1 MQEPASPL
9 TLQAVPAAPDKS
21 AAPAQAARDVTAH
34 LAAFREFLNA
44 SWSCFSALRTQ
55 SVWEDNHTLIREFLQ
70 ANWRVLVESQLLPS
84 GGRLPR
90 YFTCLRPRGPAAS
103 VRASGSRSN
112 ITTDAPCARKALMMA
127 RPMPCPPPV
136 TRATLPVKKPMPAS
150 LGQSFEA
157 YQKAWRTSGGDQPM
171 SAGSSARMKRTMW
184 KGAMSTLEV
193 STGYISTWSKGG

>member
-103 VRASGSRSN
+103 EEHPTHYIKCEMPGSKFDLVDRRVALLGIVNRLDTGSGVYPPFDHVEMYPVETSKVLIAPFHMVRFILAE
-112 ITTDAPCARKALMMA
+112 
-127 RPMPCPPPV
+127 
-136 TRATLPVKKPMPAS
+136 LPADM
-150 LGQSFEA
+150 G
-157 YQKAWRTSGGDQPM
+157 
-171 SAGSSARMKRTMW
+171 
-184 KGAMSTLEV
+184 
-193 STGYISTWSKGG
+193 